1 MQSAQREQPRKLTL
15 IRAGLPLHGWIGLG
29 LALLFWSVNWTWEGP
44 RTQWAFFP
52 MWLGYCLTVDGLV
65 FWRKGNSLLTR
76 DWRKYIGL
84 FLISA
89 PVWWAFELLNLRTQN
104 WEYLGIHAFSSLAYA
119 FWTTLSFTTVV
130 PAVFGSA
137 ELLASFSFI
146 KRIGKGPILRP
157 DRPTTAAFFVAGW
170 VMLALLLLWPEIFF
184 PFIWMSPFFVIEPVN
199 VWLGNRTLAEW
210 TKFGDWRPVIALWA
224 GVLATAFFWE
234 MWNYFSYPKW
244 IYHVAWGGW
253 LHIFEMPVLG
263 YGGYLPFALELYA
276 FYHLITGLF
285 GRGQASYLRI
295 HPDETSD

>member
-146 KRIGKGPILRP
+146 KRIGKGPID
-157 DRPTTAAFFVAGW
+157 DRGIFCGRVGDAGAVAG
-170 VMLALLLLWPEIFF
+170 LARNL
-184 PFIWMSPFFVIEPVN
+184 
-199 VWLGNRTLAEW
+199 
-210 TKFGDWRPVIALWA
+210 
-224 GVLATAFFWE
+224 
-234 MWNYFSYPKW
+234 
-244 IYHVAWGGW
+244 
-253 LHIFEMPVLG
+253 
-263 YGGYLPFALELYA
+263 LPF
-276 FYHLITGLF
+276 HLDVAIL
-285 GRGQASYLRI
+285 RHRAGQCLAGQP
-295 HPDETSD
+295 HAG